1 MSDNLHDVNELIA
14 ELEGAAI
21 RTSQGTFVK
30 MEDVRRLVEKR
41 NSASAIEDEAEPT
54 PKTMIEAKQQAKKF
68 LAEAAKK
75 AGLPAPV
82 PNIGKAVPASEPR
95 PPSRA

>member
-1 MSDNLHDVNELIA
+1 MSDNLHNANDLIE

-30 MEDVRRLVEKR
+30 MEDVRRLIEKR
-41 NSASAIEDEAEPT
+41 NAAGAIEDKAEPT
-54 PKTMIEAKQQAKKF
+54 PKTMTEAKEQAKKF

-75 AGLPAPV
+75 SGLPVPV
-82 PNIGKAVPASEPR
+82 PNIGKAVPASEPQ